1 MSTVKLAIV
10 YYSATGTV
18 DAMAHRA
25 AAAGEK
31 AGAEVRLRRVA
42 REATTGERQAT
53 EAQAAHAEAAPEVPA
68 ATADD
73 ICGPTPS
80 CSAPP
85 PATATSPVS

>member
-53 EAQAAHAEAAPEVPA
+53 EAQAARGGRPEVPA

-73 ICGPTPS
+73 IVWADAVLFGS
-80 CSAPP
+80 P